1 MGVASRMNREVMSPM
16 LGAVRSWIMLV
27 ALFAALNGAA
37 AESPFD
43 IGFWIAPQTNETL
56 DAR

>member
-1 MGVASRMNREVMSPM
+1 M

-43 IGFWIAPQTNETL
+43 IGFWIVPQTNETL